1 MQSQKFP
8 IDAVISW
15 VDGDDPEHQKR
26 RSAALHKTNNEEKNT
41 LPSGF
46 DATRF
51 TDNDEI
57 QFCIAS
63 ILKFAPWIR
72 NIYVVTDN
80 QVPNFLTPE
89 FRENHNIY
97 IIDHKEIFRS
107 YEWALPTFNTRTIDT
122 ALWRIPGIAP
132 YFINFND
139 DFVFTGPLSPND
151 FFEDGKPVL
160 RGSWKPIQKYSPLRL
175 KVNDVISSLTKKL
188 FGITR
193 SMHNL
198 LQVRSAELAG
208 FTDQYY
214 RIPHVP
220 HPIRTQTLVDFFE
233 ENPVLFKENIK
244 YPFRSTDQF
253 SAVFLAGH
261 LDLMKGEAVLKN
273 TDHYLMIHGEMDVS
287 FALNKKLNKL
297 RNEDTRFT
305 CLQSMEKFTPE
316 KRRKV
321 EQVMKEVLVDSV
333 VEFS

>member
-1 MQSQKFP
+1 MHSQKEP

-26 RSAALHKTNNEEKNT
+26 RLAALKKTEREAKNT

-80 QVPNFLTPE
+80 QVPGFLTPGFME
-89 FRENHNIY
+89 KHNIH
-97 IIDHKEIFRS
+97 IIDHKDIFRS

-139 DFVFTGPLSPND
+139 DFVFTGKVRPDD
-151 FFEDGKPVL
+151 FFEGEKPVL
-160 RGSWKPIQKYSPLRL
+160 RGTWKPIQKYSPLRL
-175 KVNDVISSLTKKL
+175 KANDVFSSLTKKL

-208 FTDQYY
+208 YKEQYFH
-214 RIPHVP
+214 IPHVP
-220 HPIRTQTLVDFFE
+220 HPIRTKTLADFFE
-233 ENPVLFKENIK
+233 VHPHMFDENIK
-244 YPFRSTDQF
+244 YQFRSTDQF
-253 SAVFLAGH
+253 SAIFLAGH
-261 LDLMKGEAVLKN
+261 LELMKEEAVLKN

-287 FALNKKLNKL
+287 LALRKKLNKL
-297 RNEDTRFT
+297 RNEDIRFT
-305 CLQSMEKFTPE
+305 CLQSMEKFTPK
-316 KRRKV
+316 KRQKV
-321 EQVMKEVLVDSV
+321 EQVMKEILAGSDVP
-333 VEFS
+333 FS